1 MTTILPIRAAIK
13 GRNAGTVLVL
23 AGAALVV
30 AQMPLAAK
38 PLDAETCG
46 RLKSERDGL
55 EAAGTRS
62 ALSEQ
67 PPSRPIRALDERSQ
81 RLAKLIQLDG
91 VLRFRC
97 GLDLPISSLKPEL
110 LVEVPDTIEGEAI
123 VKPVPRKPAAKKART
138 PAATDQAKPADT
150 ELPVPRRTK
159 SAASKAEKPAP
170 VSPSPEAAEAPT
182 AKAAR
187 PKAKA
192 KVDDAYRPAPKA
204 EGSDQP

>member
-1 MTTILPIRAAIK
+1 ML
-13 GRNAGTVLVL
+13 VLVVF
-23 AGAALVV
+23 AL
-30 AQMPLAAK
+30 MSMHLPLVAK

-55 EAAGTRS
+55 EAAGARS

-67 PPSRPIRALDERSQ
+67 PPSRPIKALDERSQ

-110 LVEVPDTIEGEAI
+110 LIEVPDTVDGEAV
-123 VKPVPRKPAAKKART
+123 VKSVPRRPAAKTVKT
-138 PAATDQAKPADT
+138 PAATDQAKPADAA
-150 ELPVPRRTK
+150 VPAPQRTK
-159 SAASKAEKPAP
+159 SAASKAVKPAP
-170 VSPSPEAAEAPT
+170 ASPEAGEAPA
-182 AKAAR
+182 AKVR

-192 KVDDAYRPAPKA
+192 KVDDAYRPAPKS
-204 EGSDQP
+204 EGGDPQ